1 MTSDSSAFISVRDYW
16 TFRSHVVR
24 QRRYFRTAEAEQFLM
39 SVKATVTSRILELPE
54 NWTAWRARIGHSM
67 RYEPQIEEELPTA
80 LGSDGMKPLRDRA
93 SEGRVNPKGLPCLY
107 VASNA
112 RTALSEVRPWLGAL
126 VTVSSLRITRPL
138 RIVDCSHRHSPTRIY
153 LKEPDVAGRIEAVWA
168 DINSAFSEPA
178 TRDEST
184 ADYVPTQI
192 LAELFRDLGYDGVV
206 YRSAFG
212 EDGFNIALFDLDA
225 AEVQSCVLKEVTQMT
240 YDDRALENPWFVTD
254 EGLVRNVITDIQP
267 IPKSQ
272 DASNEVG
279 KI

>member
-1 MTSDSSAFISVRDYW
+1 
-16 TFRSHVVR
+16 
-24 QRRYFRTAEAEQFLM
+24 
-39 SVKATVTSRILELPE
+39 
-54 NWTAWRARIGHSM
+54 
-67 RYEPQIEEELPTA
+67 
-80 LGSDGMKPLRDRA
+80 
-93 SEGRVNPKGLPCLY
+93 
-107 VASNA
+107 
-112 RTALSEVRPWLGAL
+112 
-126 VTVSSLRITRPL
+126 
-138 RIVDCSHRHSPTRIY
+138 
-153 LKEPDVAGRIEAVWA
+153 VAGRIEAVWA